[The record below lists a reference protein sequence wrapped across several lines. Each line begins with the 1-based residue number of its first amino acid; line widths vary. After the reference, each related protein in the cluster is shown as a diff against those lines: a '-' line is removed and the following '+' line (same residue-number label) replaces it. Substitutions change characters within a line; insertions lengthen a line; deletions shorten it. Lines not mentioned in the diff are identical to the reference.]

1 MEMIYPWPIK
11 AKEMVKESV
20 GDPKSTLNAGR
31 DVCIQEV
38 IKTNA
43 GKSLLRCCEKFCAL
57 CGMVSR

>member
-1 MEMIYPWPIK
+1 
-11 AKEMVKESV
+11 MVKESV

-43 GKSLLRCCEKFCAL
+43 GESLLRCCEKFCAL